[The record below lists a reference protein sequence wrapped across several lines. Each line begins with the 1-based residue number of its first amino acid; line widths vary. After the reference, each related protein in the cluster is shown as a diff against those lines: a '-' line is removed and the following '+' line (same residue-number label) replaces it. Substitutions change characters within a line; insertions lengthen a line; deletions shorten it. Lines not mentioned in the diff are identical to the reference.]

1 MRTYGGKSLAIF
13 CINASFDGFLLVG
26 KVRSWSVDSMKW
38 KRDRVESEKERRA
51 TFVRLWFEGARWDLS
66 KGSEWQKVENVHTRK
81 YINARLD
88 SRTLEH
94 PIYIQCEKWSF
105 PRARSLSLTHS
116 SGRPIPKSN
125 RNWDEYNKKKVQL
138 ENSVW
143 RQTPVLVSC
152 IEWYTFAY
160 TYIHNAL
167 ARSLTRIA
175 FSIHINARSISS
187 ACVYE

>member
-13 CINASFDGFLLVG
+13 SINASFDGFLLVG

-125 RNWDEYNKKKVQL
+125 RNWDEYNKKKSNWKTL
-138 ENSVW
+138 YDGKLPFSYH
-143 RQTPVLVSC
+143 VSNDTLLP
-152 IEWYTFAY
+152 IHTFTMRSRA
-160 TYIHNAL
+160 HSL
-167 ARSLTRIA
+167 A
-175 FSIHINARSISS
+175 
-187 ACVYE
+187 